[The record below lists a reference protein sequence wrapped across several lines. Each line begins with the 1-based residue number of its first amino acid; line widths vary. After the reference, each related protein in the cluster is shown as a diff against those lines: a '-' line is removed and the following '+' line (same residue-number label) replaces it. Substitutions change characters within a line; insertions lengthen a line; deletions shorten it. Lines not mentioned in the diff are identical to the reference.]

1 MLPPEEVVH
10 RLRESGSLWETAPG
24 VSGLRGH
31 VVTLRREIEAAV
43 ADVARAETRN
53 EWCTPAGVS
62 FETLEKAEYFSSFPQ
77 WLTTASHLSGDEA
90 ALQAIAASESP
101 GLAARSTAGTPEIAL
116 PPAVCYNTYAA
127 LADSRI
133 DAPLLMTAQG
143 TCWRHEGERHA
154 ALERGWAFT
163 MREIVCLGAEWDVKS
178 FLDRGVERVSAL
190 AVRLG
195 LETEIVVATDPF
207 FAPSARGRAALQ
219 RIKGLKHE
227 LVFRF
232 PDARPLAI
240 ASFNDHERFF
250 GDRFAISMEG
260 GTPASS
266 GCVAFGLERWLLAV
280 LVTHGVD
287 PSDWPLTTL
296 ASSHPRS
303 HSGAVGI

>member
-1 MLPPEEVVH
+1 MLPPEEVV
-10 RLRESGSLWETAPG
+10 RLLRESGSLWDVAPG
-24 VSGLRGH
+24 LSGLRGH
-31 VVTLRREIEAAV
+31 VVNLRHGIDAAL
-43 ADVARAETRN
+43 ADLAHAETVN
-53 EWCTPAGVS
+53 EWSPPAGVS
-62 FETLEKAEYFSSFPQ
+62 FETLERARYFSSFPQ

-101 GLAARSTAGTPEIAL
+101 GGAARAPGTPEIAL

-127 LADSRI
+127 QADSTI

-178 FLDRGVERVSAL
+178 VLDRGVERASAL
-190 AVRLG
+190 AAGLG
-195 LETEIVVATDPF
+195 LETEIVVASDPF

-227 LVFRF
+227 LVFRLG
-232 PDARPLAI
+232 DQRPLAI
-240 ASFNDHERFF
+240 ASFNDHQQFF
-250 GDRFAISMEG
+250 GDAFGVSLAD

-287 PSDWPLTTL
+287 PANWPLEAL
-296 ASSHPRS
+296 AGSHRLT
-303 HSGAVGI
+303 HTGAIRI

>member
-1 MLPPEEVVH
+1 MLPPEEVVR
-10 RLRESGSLWETAPG
+10 RLRESGSLWDIAPG

-31 VVTLRREIEAAV
+31 VVTLTREIETAV

-53 EWCTPAGVS
+53 EWSAPAGVS
-62 FETLEKAEYFSSFPQ
+62 FETLERAEYFSSFPQ
-77 WLTTASHLSGDEA
+77 WLTTASHLSGDEV

-101 GLAARSTAGTPEIAL
+101 GRAARATPGTTEIAL
-116 PPAVCYNTYAA
+116 PPAICYNTYAA
-127 LADSRI
+127 LADAAI
-133 DAPLLMTAQG
+133 EAPLLMTGQG

-163 MREIVCLGAEWDVKS
+163 MREIVCLGTQWDVKS

-190 AVRLG
+190 AMRLG
-195 LETEIVVATDPF
+195 LETEIVLATDPF

-232 PDARPLAI
+232 PDGRPLAI
-240 ASFNDHERFF
+240 ASFNDHEQFF
-250 GDRFAISMEG
+250 GDRFAISLDD

-280 LVTHGVD
+280 LMTHGVN
-287 PSDWPLTTL
+287 PSDWPFAAL
-296 ASSHPRS
+296 ASSHPQS